1 MDENAWYLI
10 RNVRIKVASVNAN
23 VNLFGYQLDPS
34 EMGKNPEELYMGTL
48 DKDKTIL
55 SGENT
60 GKLNGFQLGRRS
72 SFLPFLLLVAA
83 LISRNHATK
92 HEEWM
97 GCLDDPDYEE
107 LLNISKNGLSKTSEP
122 KIVVIVGAGISGLT
136 AAKLLKDAGH
146 QVHILE
152 VSNRVGGR
160 IKTYREKDWYVD
172 LGPMRLPKAHRII
185 REYLKKFNLT
195 LNPFAQTDENAWYL
209 FRNRRQKVA
218 AVNANGNLFGYQLD
232 PSEMGKSPDQL
243 YVETLDK
250 VTKNCT
256 SLKDKYD
263 SYSTK
268 EYLLK
273 EGKLSRGAVDMIGDL
288 LNEDSGFHISFLNSV
303 LEYVIFSDD
312 NSFEEIT
319 GGFDQLPNAFLQ
331 ELRGIIRFNSR
342 VEKIVRSD
350 RKVRV
355 FFRKLDKKAL
365 QWLTADY
372 VLITATT
379 KATRLIKFQPP
390 LSHTKAHALRSFHY
404 ASSTKIALACT
415 DRFWEKEG
423 IRGGR
428 SFTDHPSRVI
438 YYPNHDFASG
448 LGVILV
454 SYTWHDDADFFVPL
468 SDEKCIDLVLD
479 DLSEVHNISK
489 DYLKSVCNRHVIQKW
504 ALDKFSM
511 GAFASPTPYQFSHFF
526 KALFQNEGRVYF
538 AGEHTAHPHA
548 WIDTAMKSAIR
559 AASGIHLR
567 ATKPEF

>member
-1 MDENAWYLI
+1 MKCFY
-10 RNVRIKVASVNAN
+10 
-23 VNLFGYQLDPS
+23 
-34 EMGKNPEELYMGTL
+34 
-48 DKDKTIL
+48 
-55 SGENT
+55 
-60 GKLNGFQLGRRS
+60 
-72 SFLPFLLLVAA
+72 
-83 LISRNHATK
+83 
-92 HEEWM
+92 
-97 GCLDDPDYEE
+97 DPDYEE
-107 LLNISKNGLSKTSEP
+107 LLNIARNGLNKTSEP

-152 VSNRVGGR
+152 ASDRVGGR

-172 LGPMRLPKAHRII
+172 VGPMRLPKAHRIV

-209 FRNRRQKVA
+209 FRNRREKVA

-232 PSEMGKSPDQL
+232 PNEKGKTPNEL
-243 YVETLDK
+243 YLGTLDK

-256 SLKDKYD
+256 ALKAKYD

-268 EYLLK
+268 EYLIK
-273 EGKLSRGAVDMIGDL
+273 EGNLSRGAVDMIGDL
-288 LNEDSGFHISFLNSV
+288 LNKESGYYLSFFNSALGDV
-303 LEYVIFSDD
+303 TFSDD

-331 ELRGIIRFNSR
+331 EMPGIIRFNSR

-350 RKVRV
+350 TKVRV
-355 FFRKLDKKAL
+355 FFRRLDKKTL
-365 QWLTADY
+365 SWLTADY
-372 VLITATT
+372 VIVTATT

-404 ASSTKIALACT
+404 SSSTKIALACT

-438 YYPNHDFASG
+438 YYPNHNFTSG
-448 LGVILV
+448 LGVLLV
-454 SYTWHDDADFFVPL
+454 SYTTRDDANFFVPL
-468 SDEKCIDLVLD
+468 SEEKCIDVVLD
-479 DLSEVHNISK
+479 DLSQVHNISK

-526 KALFQNEGRVYF
+526 EALFQNEGRVYF

-548 WIDTAMKSAIR
+548 WIETSMKSAIR
-559 AASGIHLR
+559 ATSNIHLR
-567 ATKPEF
+567 ATTTIVAAKEKEPMPYPSIKEREK